1 MEKPFVSVIIVNY
14 NGKRYLSACLDG
26 LRAQAYPEQ
35 AYEVVVSDNGS
46 SDGSLELLQSVYP
59 WVRVLANG
67 RNLGFAS
74 GNNVAIHATQGKYA
88 VLLNNDTVPAPD
100 WLEHLVQ
107 VAETNPSAGLV
118 TGRLQLYYPQVI
130 LRLETEAFSP
140 PEDDRQLGVQIY
152 QVQTGLEKGVVQYLQ
167 GFFGREGSRS
177 GQIFR
182 WTQGQALLG
191 IPVPDRDGAWRINL
205 RLAAAGRPGS
215 SVPLRISAGGIPLAD
230 WHVSGEYP
238 HDFSLELPAEVRLLA
253 RPLVQNTGSIIFSNG
268 ASRDRG
274 TYVAGTEV
282 LFELDEDQYNQVEE
296 VFAGCGANLL
306 LRRQMLEQ
314 VGLFDDDFFMY
325 YEDTD
330 LSWRA
335 RLFGWQVL
343 YAPEALV
350 RHIHCGTSEEWS
362 PFFTY
367 HVERNHLA
375 MVFKNGSWRQIRRTW
390 LNYPGSLVKNL
401 LRLSVSL
408 LRRGQWRSYAGQVKK
423 QARVL
428 GSLLVWLPMLLRKR
442 SWIQR
447 RRQANAGQMEAWFT
461 GS

>member
-1 MEKPFVSVIIVNY
+1 M
-14 NGKRYLSACLDG
+14 
-26 LRAQAYPEQ
+26 
-35 AYEVVVSDNGS
+35 
-46 SDGSLELLQSVYP
+46 
-59 WVRVLANG
+59 
-67 RNLGFAS
+67 
-74 GNNVAIHATQGKYA
+74 
-88 VLLNNDTVPAPD
+88 
-100 WLEHLVQ
+100 
-107 VAETNPSAGLV
+107 
-118 TGRLQLYYPQVI
+118 
-130 LRLETEAFSP
+130 
-140 PEDDRQLGVQIY
+140 
-152 QVQTGLEKGVVQYLQ
+152 
-167 GFFGREGSRS
+167 
-177 GQIFR
+177 
-182 WTQGQALLG
+182 
-191 IPVPDRDGAWRINL
+191 
-205 RLAAAGRPGS
+205 
-215 SVPLRISAGGIPLAD
+215 
-230 WHVSGEYP
+230 
-238 HDFSLELPAEVRLLA
+238 
-253 RPLVQNTGSIIFSNG
+253 
-268 ASRDRG
+268 
-274 TYVAGTEV
+274 
-282 LFELDEDQYNQVEE
+282 EE

-362 PFFTY
+362 SFFTY